1 MIKFR
6 NNMLLTEIINFIKS
20 QIKQIKLLNIQII
33 IYKVKKL
40 IFCLSIFG
48 LLLIFFPIYLCI
60 RIISKYILIRFS
72 FLPSQSIGHLII
84 DVNLYL
90 CSLKKN
96 SFFKFDFFYLKKPIC
111 NFALIKLLN
120 RHLIILPE
128 IFILPFTILNKIK
141 YIRNSKHNVVLN
153 KFQTGLD
160 LRNRDIEDKQINYFN
175 QKDIENGNYFL
186 RNLGLNKD
194 DKFICLLCRDSQY
207 FNKFYNNN
215 YNLDHYL
222 FGDQSTFRNCNIENF
237 TLISEYLV
245 GLGYYV
251 FRMGSDVSRPFSIN
265 SKNFFDYS
273 TLGIRTEYLDIFLS
287 AHCDLF
293 LTTGSGLDSI
303 AQVFNRPTV
312 YVSSTMLS
320 IIPHTSKK
328 NLSIFKHFINKK
340 NGKRLTLSEIFNLN
354 LVVADRNFIFEQKNV
369 ELIENN
375 PNEIKEAVIE
385 MLELKNNKFI
395 PDKKKNYLSSKFWHF
410 FKNKL
415 HEHDLNNL
423 YANFFTSKI
432 GNNFLLKN
440 QNWLE

>member
-1 MIKFR
+1 MF
-6 NNMLLTEIINFIKS
+6 LTNLINFVKS
-20 QIKQIKLLNIQII
+20 QIKQIKLLKIKII
-33 IYKVKKL
+33 IYKGKQFIYFIFIFFFL
-40 IFCLSIFG
+40 IF
-48 LLLIFFPIYLCI
+48 FFPIYLI
-60 RIISKYILIRFS
+60 LRIISKIILIRFS
-72 FLPSQSIGHLII
+72 FLPSRSIGHLIV
-84 DVNLYL
+84 DANLYL
-90 CSLKKN
+90 CSLKEN

-111 NFALIKLLN
+111 NYALIKLLK

-128 IFILPFTILNKIK
+128 IFVLPFTILNKIK
-141 YIRNSKHNVVLN
+141 YIRNPKHNIVLN

-160 LRNRDIEDKQINYFN
+160 LRNRDTEHKQISYFN

-186 RNLGLNKD
+186 RNLGLSKD
-194 DKFICLLCRDSQY
+194 DKFICLLCRDDQY
-207 FNKFYNNN
+207 YNKFYNSN
-215 YNLDHYL
+215 YDLDYQL
-222 FGDQSTFRNCNIENF
+222 YKDQSTFRNCNIENF

-273 TLGIRTEYLDIFLS
+273 TSGIRTEYLDIFLS

-312 YVSSTMLS
+312 YVSSTMLGA
-320 IIPHTSKK
+320 IPHTSKK

-354 LVVADRNFIFEQKNV
+354 LVVADRKVIFEQKNV

-385 MLELKNNKFI
+385 MLELKNNNFI
-395 PDKKKNYLSSKFWHF
+395 LDKQKNYLSSKFWYF

-415 HEHDLNNL
+415 QEHNLNYL

-440 QNWLE
+440 KNWLE

>member
-1 MIKFR
+1 
-6 NNMLLTEIINFIKS
+6 MLLTEIINFIKS
-20 QIKQIKLLNIQII
+20 QIKQIKQIKLLNIQII

-215 YNLDHYL
+215 YNLDYYS

-237 TLISEYLV
+237 KLISEYLV

-251 FRMGSDVSRPFSIN
+251 FRMGSEVSRPFSIN

-293 LTTGSGLDSI
+293 LTTGSGLDAI

-312 YVSSTMLS
+312 YVSKSMLS
-320 IIPHTSKK
+320 AIPHTSKK
-328 NLSIFKHFINKK
+328 NLTIFKHFINKK

-395 PDKKKNYLSSKFWHF
+395 PEKKKDYLSSKFWHL

-432 GNNFLLKN
+432 GYNFLLKN